1 MICTCGKST
10 THGVYEGG
18 TSKKYC
24 KVACLVS
31 DWNKHN
37 SWKINEQEVHV
48 MEWGF
53 KVEKNVEVGGFAP
66 ISGTYV
72 ARIDNLS
79 RKKGVGATSGKDYD
93 FYSLN
98 MQVVKTVKGDKGEK
112 RFLSQSYNPD
122 DAGIKKL
129 ANDMF
134 TAGIDVDTSSE
145 KLFEASFEKC
155 IDKLI
160 TVRAWAKNKPIKNAD
175 GEWIE
180 FKDSDGKP
188 VKKQYMAIPS
198 IQEDTKAIEDAEI
211 ADIPF

>member
-37 SWKINEQEVHV
+37 SWKINEQEVQV

-53 KVEKNVEVGGFAP
+53 KLEKNVEVGGFLP
-66 ISGTYV
+66 IAGTYV
-72 ARIDNLS
+72 ARIDKLC
-79 RKKGVGATSGKDYD
+79 RKTGTSEKTNKPYD
-93 FYSLN
+93 FYSIN
-98 MQVVKTVKGDKGEK
+98 VQVVKTIKGDKGEK
-112 RFLSQSYNPD
+112 RFLSNIYNPEPE
-122 DAGIKKL
+122 GIKKL
-129 ANDMF
+129 ADDMF
-134 TAGIDVDTSSE
+134 TAGIDVNTTD
-145 KLFEASFEKC
+145 EASFEGSFENAV
-155 IDKLI
+155 DKLI
-160 TVRAWAKNKPIKNAD
+160 TIKAWKGKSWKKEGDQFVEKKDESGNSI
-175 GEWIE
+175 
-180 FKDSDGKP
+180 FKQKWS
-188 VKKQYMAIPS
+188 VPS